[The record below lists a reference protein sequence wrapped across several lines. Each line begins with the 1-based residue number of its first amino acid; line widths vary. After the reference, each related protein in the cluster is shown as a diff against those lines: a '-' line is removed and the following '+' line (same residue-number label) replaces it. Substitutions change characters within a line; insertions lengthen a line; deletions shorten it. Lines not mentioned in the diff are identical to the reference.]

1 MAEPS
6 FQGFCHGYIIITLI
20 LVWFKIHNNKQLSLL
35 HQIENYPLGF
45 KTLKNYVKA
54 TTFM

>member
-20 LVWFKIHNNKQLSLL
+20 LFGSKFTITNNYRYDIK
-35 HQIENYPLGF
+35 
-45 KTLKNYVKA
+45 
-54 TTFM
+54 